1 MIRLTRRAVAFSLAA
16 VTLATLRVPAPST
29 TSPAPGKRG
38 HLMVD
43 ASFRHGELA
52 PHCAAES
59 LAQAQKLEADV
70 VRQWRASL
78 FAELQRRAGT
88 VTALVRWDKALILSG
103 LAREERLRVRSVR
116 LSQSV
121 FRIEIDV

>member
-1 MIRLTRRAVAFSLAA
+1 MIHLTRRAVAFSLAA

-29 TSPAPGKRG
+29 NSPTPGKRG
-38 HLMVD
+38 HLLVD
-43 ASFRHGELA
+43 ASFRPGELA

-78 FAELQRRAGT
+78 FAELQQRAGT